1 MAELQPAHYTQG
13 ACHTARGDR
22 MVLSSLAG
30 PGVKSLNGG
39 GDLQVTAGSGMAVN
53 VATGS
58 AFVEGSSVARQG
70 LYHVVNDSTTA
81 LTLTPSN
88 PTNPRNDLIIA
99 RVKDSAYAG
108 ALNEW
113 KLEVVTGTPAPS
125 PSDPA
130 VPASSLVLARVR
142 VNAGAVTP
150 SVITDLRKEFVT
162 DPNSG
167 LSTAR
172 PGSPVPGTILWETDT
187 SRLVIWT
194 GSAWVTVYDAARSAQ
209 TTTGSGTLGT
219 SFINIATVTV
229 PAGNWLIVGKGTF
242 EWSVAATGPTCTAE
256 IYNGASSVDSVRG
269 RLQTMNGLTPFAVA
283 VTVSPAVS
291 TTYAL
296 RAKTDTLSGTQL
308 VTDGRI
314 TAAPIP

>member
-30 PGVKSLNGG
+30 PGVKSLNSG
-39 GDLQVTAGSGMAVN
+39 GDLQVTNGAGMTVN

-108 ALNEW
+108 ALDEW

-162 DPNSG
+162 DPNAG

-172 PGSPVPGTILWETDT
+172 PTSPVPGTILWETDT

-194 GSAWVTVYDAARSAQ
+194 GSAWVTIYDAARSAQ
-209 TTTGSGTLGT
+209 TATGSGNLTT
-219 SFINIATVTV
+219 SFAGFGAVTV
-229 PAGNWLIVGKGTF
+229 PAGNWLIIAKGSS
-242 EWSVAATGPTCTAE
+242 EWSIASGPIRHIYR
-256 IYNGASSVDSVRG
+256 IYNGAIEIDSVSI
-269 RLQTMNGLTPFAVA
+269 LLPSLNGSVPFSMAA
-283 VTVSPAVS
+283 PVSISSS
-291 TTYAL
+291 TTYTL
-296 RAKTDTLSGTQL
+296 QAKTDSISGTQ
-308 VTDGRI
+308 VVVSGRI